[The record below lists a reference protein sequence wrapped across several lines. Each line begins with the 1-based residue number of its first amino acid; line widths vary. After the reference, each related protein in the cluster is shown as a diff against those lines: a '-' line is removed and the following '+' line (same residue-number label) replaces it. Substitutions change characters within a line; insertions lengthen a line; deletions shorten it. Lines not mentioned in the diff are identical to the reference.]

1 MKRAALYSR
10 PAPRDAQAPPAAA
23 RADAGP
29 ARTAASTSASVNAE
43 ATRSPPTADVRPGP
57 RSRWSAAA
65 SWRRHPGRAGFAGG
79 LMVALAALVAAVW
92 VQRLQPPPR
101 ELTQKDIDAA
111 VMHTVQTQVLPAQTA
126 RAAEAVRR
134 SVVKVRG
141 FHEVANDAKTAPTA
155 PGRGEDQKDPKDQ
168 KPRKE
173 QKPGADKG
181 APGGGEQ
188 ARQKPAP
195 IDPARPDEHGNVGS
209 GVVIV
214 DTGII
219 LTNLHVVAGAK
230 RLVVTFFD
238 GQESEADIVGV
249 QPQNDLAVVRART
262 VPDDLPAATLGS
274 TQGLQPG
281 DAVVAVG
288 FPFDIGPSVSA
299 GVVSGLNREF
309 RSPEGERQ
317 LSGLIQFDAAANPGN
332 SGGPLVTMAGDVVGI
347 VTAILNPT
355 EARTFIGI
363 GFAATIESA
372 GQAVGMP
379 PF

>member
-10 PAPRDAQAPPAAA
+10 SAPRDVRAPPAADRADTAAA
-23 RADAGP
+23 RA
-29 ARTAASTSASVNAE
+29 SAPVGAE
-43 ATRSPPTADVRPGP
+43 ALPP
-57 RSRWSAAA
+57 RSAAEVDPVGWARWKAVTA

-79 LMVALAALVAAVW
+79 LMAALAVLVAVVW
-92 VQRLQPPPR
+92 GHGLRPPPPA
-101 ELTQKDIDAA
+101 LTQDDIDAA
-111 VMHTVQTQVLPAQTA
+111 VMHTVQNQVLPAQTA

-141 FHEVANDAKTAPTA
+141 FHDAANDAKTASAA
-155 PGRGEDQKDPKDQ
+155 PGRGEDP
-168 KPRKE
+168 
-173 QKPGADKG
+173 KPGAAKG
-181 APGGGEQ
+181 APGGGEP
-188 ARQKPAP
+188 ARRKPVP
-195 IDPARPDEHGNVGS
+195 MDPARPDHNSNVGS

-219 LTNLHVVAGAK
+219 LTNLHVVAGAR

-238 GQESEADIVGV
+238 GQESEAEVVGV
-249 QPQNDLAVVRART
+249 QPQNDLAVIRART

-274 TQGLQPG
+274 TQGLRPG

>member
-1 MKRAALYSR
+1 VL
-10 PAPRDAQAPPAAA
+10 
-23 RADAGP
+23 
-29 ARTAASTSASVNAE
+29 
-43 ATRSPPTADVRPGP
+43 
-57 RSRWSAAA
+57 
-65 SWRRHPGRAGFAGG
+65 
-79 LMVALAALVAAVW
+79 
-92 VQRLQPPPR
+92 
-101 ELTQKDIDAA
+101 
-111 VMHTVQTQVLPAQTA
+111 HTVQNKVLPAQTA

-134 SVVKVRG
+134 SVVRVRG
-141 FHEVANDAKTAPTA
+141 FHDAKPSPAGPGPGPSQDRKAGAP
-155 PGRGEDQKDPKDQ
+155 R
-168 KPRKE
+168 
-173 QKPGADKG
+173 
-181 APGGGEQ
+181 APGGDEA
-188 ARQKPAP
+188 ARRKSPP
-195 IDPARPDEHGNVGS
+195 IDPAQPDRDTHVGS

-219 LTNLHVVAGAK
+219 LTNLHVVAGAR

-238 GQESEADIVGV
+238 GQESEADVVGV
-249 QPQNDLAVVRART
+249 QPDNDLAVIRART

-274 TQGLQPG
+274 TRGLQPG

-288 FPFDIGPSVSA
+288 FPFGIGPSVSA

-372 GQAVGMP
+372 GQAVGTS